1 MIDPSSS
8 RAAETDPPAT
18 FHRLFFFLSTAQLIE
33 KKVDLDAQDA
43 DGWTALMYAVTVG
56 SAASVSALIKAGVKT
71 ETKNNDGETA
81 MDLAKANKKRHN
93 LIQIINPTEPLP
105 TVAE

>member
-1 MIDPSSS
+1 
-8 RAAETDPPAT
+8 
-18 FHRLFFFLSTAQLIE
+18 
-33 KKVDLDAQDA
+33 VDLDAQDA

-56 SAASVSALIKAGVKT
+56 SAATVSALVKAGVKT

-81 MDLAKANKKRHN
+81 MDLAKANKKRHD